1 MVPPTKDEP
10 SNVIPLSAFR
20 AELGRGRRLR
30 RADALLADRDP
41 DAAVRALPGD
51 ELYYVLHELGH
62 EDAGALLAAATAEQL
77 QVVLDFAVWQRDR
90 LAPDAL
96 AEWVEAMAHAS
107 PERIARWLAGL
118 DAELVALILRKG
130 ARIYDITQGPAP
142 EESEGT
148 FFPTPDGFF
157 VLDVVG
163 LPRED
168 GTEASY
174 GDENDRAAVII
185 RLVDSLY
192 RGDKDLARRLLVA
205 ATGELDSDL
214 EETAYRWQRGR
225 MEDLGFAD
233 YYEALEVYREI
244 DLSSVRIG
252 EVKQTPLRTTADAA
266 AGSGDA
272 LRVPTA
278 LAQRLS
284 DVGGSPFAR
293 AAQKLAARDE
303 IEELRFALVALTNR
317 VLAADRIAP
326 GDDDAVAAT
335 LQRLAATLDLAIER
349 LAPGDDDR
357 GSAALRTIPLVR
369 LFRAGVTMIGK
380 VRRLALALLHHGPF
394 GRQTLALAEPEDAAV
409 LESLAR
415 TRPLY
420 LRLLD
425 QPPATGERPF
435 QSLADLARA
444 AAAVERAAAAQAM
457 LSGLGVE
464 PQHIAPGSPILEEGG
479 IDAAAIDAGLLAR
492 TILVKRLRSV
502 GGAPTIAPLDPREVT
517 AFESELRRGQS
528 GPVQLP
534 PAVAKRAR
542 ALLEAAAP
550 SSLAG
555 AAVAAVADRWIAG
568 LAPLEPVLVARAPA
582 AEPRPRRTAAAR
594 PREGRAG
601 HSAAPFTTKG
611 RREPAAKAGAQ
622 KSRAKPAAKT
632 RAQKTR
638 TKPASKT
645 RPQKPRAKPASKT
658 RPQKPRAKP
667 AAKTRAQKARTK
679 PASKTGAPK
688 TRTDPRAAKTRP
700 QKPRTKPRRP
710 RRR

>member
-51 ELYYVLHELGH
+51 ELYYVLHEVGLR
-62 EDAGALLAAATAEQL
+62 DAGALLAAATAEQL

-90 LAPDAL
+90 IAPDAL
-96 AEWVEAMAHAS
+96 ADWVEAMAHAS

-118 DAELVALILRKG
+118 DAELVALILRMG
-130 ARIYDITQGPAP
+130 ARIYDITQGDAP

-163 LPRED
+163 LPRAD
-168 GTEASY
+168 GDDSSD
-174 GDENDRAAVII
+174 GDEHDRAAVII

-244 DLSSVRIG
+244 DLASVRIG
-252 EVKQTPLRTTADAA
+252 EVKQTPLRAATDAAA

-317 VLAADRIAP
+317 VLAADRVAP

-349 LAPGDDDR
+349 LAPGDDER
-357 GSAALRTIPLVR
+357 ASAALRTIPLVR

-380 VRRLALALLHHGPF
+380 VRRLALALLRGGPF
-394 GRQTLALAEPEDAAV
+394 GRQALALAEPDDAAV
-409 LESLAR
+409 LESLTRA
-415 TRPLY
+415 RPLY

-457 LSGLGVE
+457 LRGLGVE
-464 PQHIAPGSPILEEGG
+464 PQHVVAGAPLLEASGV
-479 IDAAAIDAGLLAR
+479 DAAAIDAGLLAR
-492 TILVKRLRSV
+492 TILVKRLLSV
-502 GGAPTIAPLDPREVT
+502 GNAAGDIAALDAHDVR
-517 AFESELRRGQS
+517 AFESQLRRGPS
-528 GPVQLP
+528 GPVELP
-534 PAVAKRAR
+534 AAVAKRAR
-542 ALLEAAAP
+542 AILEAAAP
-550 SSLAG
+550 SSIAAG
-555 AAVAAVADRWIAG
+555 AVAAVADRWIAG
-568 LAPLEPVLVARAPA
+568 LAPLEPVLVRKAPAVKRAPA
-582 AEPRPRRTAAAR
+582 RGGEAAPENSPRRRAATPKPGKSHPRGAVAPKPKKTPPRRAATPKPKKRRPRHGATPKPKKTQPRRAAAPKAKKGQ
-594 PREGRAG
+594 PRR
-601 HSAAPFTTKG
+601 
-611 RREPAAKAGAQ
+611 GATPKPK
-622 KSRAKPAAKT
+622 KSG
-632 RAQKTR
+632 
-638 TKPASKT
+638 S
-645 RPQKPRAKPASKT
+645 
-658 RPQKPRAKP
+658 
-667 AAKTRAQKARTK
+667 
-679 PASKTGAPK
+679 
-688 TRTDPRAAKTRP
+688 
-700 QKPRTKPRRP
+700 KPRRP
-710 RRR
+710 PRRRRR